1 MREIA
6 IDETVADE
14 SFLNI
19 VDSTDN
25 PRICRW
31 QKAHEREHEQAGIR
45 LARPVILHE
54 RVDFCIEA
62 VSADLIVNLL
72 AKLAPT
78 IGIAGQTKRFR
89 KPHRTVRGHPR
100 HDLPMRELPLRTAH

>member
-72 AKLAPT
+72 AKLVPT
-78 IGIAGQTKRFR
+78 IGIAGHAKRSHH
-89 KPHRTVRGHPR
+89 PHPTSLRHPR
-100 HDLPMRELPLRTAH
+100 HDLRMRDFPLR